1 MLEDAGKVLW
11 RDALSAW
18 GGDDPLFDDKFFEA
32 YGHREWLDPPD
43 SDRNAAYSLHVELIS
58 RISTQPLAYNEGSE
72 KAALKSIY
80 SLFGTA
86 RTLTQAA
93 AGAYIFETIVW
104 HVLNTHVRPFTAK
117 WHAKA
122 NKGDLRALDSS
133 DVFRAELRSVQKKL
147 LALDT
152 LLAKVVGAEWYDA
165 REVSRP
171 GDDAIEKEMADQ
183 FVTPRQ
189 AVWKPMGEPSSVA
202 VVRPRTKEYAAELDR
217 LRASEEKF
225 VKARR
230 KFYNLKDEK
239 WSSGLALSGGGIRSA
254 TFAMGVLVSLSRRNL
269 LPQFDYLST
278 VSGGGYTGSFLTQL
292 LGSPK
297 SKLEDPK
304 NPKVSLRASDLPF
317 KREEGESL
325 LLQRLRHGASFL
337 SGGAWERFSVAMF
350 QAQGI
355 FINLL
360 LLVLLISLLANAQIV
375 LAQLIPSSLVA
386 SLAFSCLIAFFVW
399 AIALQVGRS
408 LVPTSRRFLN
418 GLNPWLCAGLLLAP
432 LLAVIQAA
440 NGGATWIRETWLP
453 DRSLLMG
460 YALVFL
466 LLFGATLS
474 IGCAL
479 FIGFSRTRPAL
490 MSAATIIFIVLSEGF
505 FFQILNG
512 GQDYGQT
519 LQIVAPIVAAGAVL
533 FITFSANTTSLHHYY
548 RTKLAKAFLLD
559 SRAEPASPMKMTDFE
574 AERAM
579 FPIINCALNV
589 PNSKMPEMRGRQSD
603 LFSFTPVSA
612 GANLIGHSAMSAWE
626 EANGKQLDLASAMA
640 LSGAAV
646 SPQMGLKTNRYGSF
660 WLTLLNLRLNL
671 WLKNP
676 RSQVPVRYFPNLWN
690 LQKELFASA
699 DEKGAFLNISDGGH
713 IENLGVYELLRRRCR
728 FIVAVDG
735 ENDSQMTFHALTN
748 LQRLAYIDHGVVIE
762 ADLDDLR
769 KGEDGLSRSHFR
781 FCRIRYPSGAGD
793 HGEEIGYL
801 AYLKLSLTG
810 NEGEFIRRYKFDEPA
825 FPHHPT
831 ANQFFTEVQFEAYR
845 ALGEHVGDK
854 MFLPAITGFQD
865 KDDVGLEEWFL
876 GLGKSFLDPLASAK
890 AGGPSRPP
898 NPGVQADIDK
908 PSGP

>member
-1 MLEDAGKVLW
+1 MVNEIGRVLW
-11 RDALSAW
+11 LAALSDWSGA
-18 GGDDPLFDDKFFEA
+18 DSLFDAKFLAA
-32 YGHREWLDPPD
+32 YGHREWGPLDEK
-43 SDRNAAYSLHVELIS
+43 DRSAAYSLHVELIS

-72 KAALKSIY
+72 KAALESIY

-93 AGAYIFETIVW
+93 ASAYTFEIVVW

-122 NKGDLRALDSS
+122 GAGSLRALDSS
-133 DVFRAELRSVQKKL
+133 DIFREELLTLQGKL
-147 LALDT
+147 LALDS
-152 LLAKVVGAEWYDA
+152 LLAKIAGVEWYEA
-165 REVSRP
+165 NHISRP
-171 GDDAIEKEMADQ
+171 IHEAIEKEMLDQ
-183 FVTPRQ
+183 TATPRQ

-202 VVRPRTKEYAAELDR
+202 VVRPRTEKYAAELDR
-217 LRASEEKF
+217 LRLSEREH
-225 VKARR
+225 VKTRR
-230 KFYNLKDEK
+230 KFYKVKDEE

-292 LGSPK
+292 LGSPDA
-297 SKLEDPK
+297 DP
-304 NPKVSLRASDLPF
+304 NLSLRASDLPF
-317 KREEGESL
+317 KREQGESL

-355 FINLL
+355 FINFL

-375 LAQLIPSSLVA
+375 VAKLVSQPIIMTFA
-386 SLAFSCLIAFFVW
+386 YGCLIAFFLW
-399 AIALQVGRS
+399 AIILQVGRS
-408 LVPTSRRFLN
+408 ILTASRQFLN
-418 GLNPWLCAGLLLAP
+418 ELNPWVCGFLLLVP
-432 LLAVIQAA
+432 LWALTQAA
-440 NGGATWIRETWLP
+440 NGSATWIRETLVP
-453 DRSLLMG
+453 DRSLFLG
-460 YALVFL
+460 YAIVFL
-466 LLFGATLS
+466 LMFGAAMS

-479 FIGFSRTRPAL
+479 FIGFSRIRPAL
-490 MSAATIIFIVLSEGF
+490 MSAFTIIFIVLGEGF

-512 GQDYGQT
+512 GLDYGQI
-519 LQIVAPIVAAGAVL
+519 LQIMVVIVVTGAFL
-533 FITFSANTTSLHHYY
+533 FCTFSVNSTSLHHYY

-559 SRAEPASPMKMTDFE
+559 ARAEPAAPMKLTDFE
-574 AERAM
+574 SQRAM

-589 PNSKMPEMRGRQSD
+589 PNSKMPEMRGRQAD

-612 GANLIGHSAMSAWE
+612 GANLIEHSAMSAWE
-626 EANGKQLDLASAMA
+626 GVNGKQLDLATVMA

-660 WLTLLNLRLNL
+660 WLTLLNLRLSL

-676 RSQVPVRYFPNLWN
+676 RSKARLRLFPNIWN

-699 DEKGAFLNISDGGH
+699 DEDGGFLNISDGGH

-762 ADLDDLR
+762 ANLDDLR

-781 FCRIRYPSGAGD
+781 VCRIRYPSGAGD
-793 HGEEIGYL
+793 RCEELGYL
-801 AYLKLSLTG
+801 VYLKLSLTG

-854 MFLPAITGFQD
+854 MFLPAITGFSD
-865 KDDVGLEEWFL
+865 GNDIDLEKWFL
-876 GLGKSFLDPLASAK
+876 GLGKSFLDPLTT
-890 AGGPSRPP
+890 G
-898 NPGVQADIDK
+898 K
-908 PSGP
+908 PEGHSKTSSTEG